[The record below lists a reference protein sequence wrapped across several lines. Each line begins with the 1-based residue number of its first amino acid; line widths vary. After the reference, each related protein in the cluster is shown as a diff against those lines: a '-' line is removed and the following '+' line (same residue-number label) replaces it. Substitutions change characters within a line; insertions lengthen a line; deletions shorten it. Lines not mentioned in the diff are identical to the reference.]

1 MLSHIGVLG
10 RGRQAPLCSSRC
22 ALIGDTYA
30 GIENVCVRARRCA
43 FVSAFCKLPPPLRY
57 YATSGSAEL
66 SCVGARDRRRHGPMY
81 GPRCAVSDTNAWAG
95 VATASRRA
103 RTRAFMRAGA
113 AHCAGFRADIMLR
126 KELQCT
132 LPLARCVC
140 LAHCHYDT
148 VVLRWFACLLVSA
161 SFMTGRSIAWV
172 ERAKLASFSSSS
184 LRYSF

>member
-1 MLSHIGVLG
+1 MPGQVL
-10 RGRQAPLCSSRC
+10 
-22 ALIGDTYA
+22 
-30 GIENVCVRARRCA
+30 
-43 FVSAFCKLPPPLRY
+43 LRHH
-57 YATSGSAEL
+57 
-66 SCVGARDRRRHGPMY
+66 GAREHVRS
-81 GPRCAVSDTNAWAG
+81 CEQ
-95 VATASRRA
+95 
-103 RTRAFMRAGA
+103 
-113 AHCAGFRADIMLR
+113 CAGFRADITLR

-172 ERAKLASFSSSS
+172 ERAKLASFSPSS